1 MRKVSQGSKNV
12 RLGAYQEFLGC
23 EIMRILKSELSNNP
37 PISQASAEVFTMKVF
52 SLQDIADLL
61 ASIEGATNKLTAIS
75 RIVTDVPV
83 LLTLREL
90 NNRAALYVVDCVAL
104 LQEGGLRQGE
114 DLNTFVSLAE
124 AFCAEIELLK
134 DPRQP

>member
-1 MRKVSQGSKNV
+1 
-12 RLGAYQEFLGC
+12 
-23 EIMRILKSELSNNP
+23 
-37 PISQASAEVFTMKVF
+37 MKVF

-61 ASIEGATNKLTAIS
+61 VSIEGATSKLTGIS
-75 RIVTDVPV
+75 RVVTDVPG